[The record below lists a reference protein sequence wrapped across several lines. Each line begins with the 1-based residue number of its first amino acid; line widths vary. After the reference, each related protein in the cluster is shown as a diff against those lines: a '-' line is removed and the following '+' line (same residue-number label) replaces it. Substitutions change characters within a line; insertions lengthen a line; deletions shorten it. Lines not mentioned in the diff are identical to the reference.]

1 MANEW
6 LHQRALSTSPEVL
19 RSVDQGLFLDGL
31 KQWSERYLNKPLSND
46 LAAELAMV
54 NRNVFEAWR
63 TSPAAATHR
72 RMPLVRRMLLVF
84 RLLEQLPSMPRY
96 TPEEEA
102 LIRDCWG
109 KKPISQIAA
118 LLQRTPVAVDFKAR
132 QMGLPFNEPRRP
144 FSAEELEV
152 VARDYE
158 QVGAVALA
166 ERLGRSA
173 QAVRNKAAQL
183 GIKGRMGRPRKRRS

>member
-1 MANEW
+1 MTAEW
-6 LHQRALSTSPEVL
+6 LSQRTLSTDPDVL
-19 RSVDQGLFLDGL
+19 RDVDQAIFLDGL
-31 KQWSERYLNKPLSND
+31 KRWAARYLGKPLSNA

-63 TSPAAATHR
+63 TSPTAATHR
-72 RMPLVRRMLLVF
+72 RMPLTRRMLLVF

-109 KKPISQIAA
+109 KKPVSQIAA
-118 LLQRTPVAVDFKAR
+118 MLQRTPVAVDFKAR
-132 QMGLPFNEPRRP
+132 QMGLSFKEPRRP
-144 FSAEELEV
+144 FSAEELDV

-158 QVGAVALA
+158 QVGAAVLA